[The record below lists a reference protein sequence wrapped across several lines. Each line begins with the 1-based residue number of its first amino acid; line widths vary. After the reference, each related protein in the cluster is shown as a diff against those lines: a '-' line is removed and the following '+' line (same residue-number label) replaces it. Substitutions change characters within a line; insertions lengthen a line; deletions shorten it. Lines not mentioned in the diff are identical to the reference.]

1 MKTKYLAFAAA
12 AFMLASCSND
22 EDFVPQ
28 DNLNDTPITVTAG
41 VEGMLTRAGYEGTS
55 VLPETFYLSITQDTE
70 DATSKYNY
78 TNIPMTKGSGN
89 AYTSTTNL
97 LWKDNNR
104 DVAVNAYTTDATTFT
119 VQNDQSTTDGVLASD
134 LLGAVKAAENSD
146 ISISEDNISINF
158 RHLLCKLDV
167 TFSWGTEF
175 STTTKSIKS
184 VVYNG
189 FGIDA
194 VLDRTTAT
202 ITPGTNAAAITAFV
216 GKTTVDG
223 VEKDMSEAIFAPQ
236 VGATPKIV
244 ITTSINNVE
253 RVFSLNVTAPTDGF
267 VSGKRYTMGIKIGGT
282 GAEISLV
289 SVNDWTEKPVTDVET
304 EQEAFVYNPA
314 TNTYEVH
321 LSRGM
326 QAAID
331 AAELTG
337 TAENPA
343 TVTLLADME
352 VEGTPNE
359 YGDIEQDILVDG
371 GVIVLDLNGHTLK
384 TANTSNNCLV
394 YLRNGATL
402 IIDDSSEEKSGK
414 MITYDKTS
422 DVIQAN
428 NGKLVINDGTFEG
441 TYVIRGM
448 DNNSTI
454 EINGG
459 TFIGTNSAMY
469 AQSSILTIT
478 GGTFTADGH
487 ALYFTS
493 NGKPTI
499 TGGSFS
505 GGKYDINTS
514 GLTRFLS
521 YNEETGKGPTFPGGL
536 SIYTTIY
543 SGFNLNALLAEGA
556 AYYGADGAK
565 IELDASAASYE
576 GDVTVKKVNE

>member
-1 MKTKYLAFAAA
+1 MKTKYLAFVAA
-12 AFMLASCSND
+12 AFMLASCSQND
-22 EDFVPQ
+22 DIIPK
-28 DNLNDTPITVTAG
+28 DDLKDTPITVTAG

-119 VQNDQSTTDGVLASD
+119 VKTDQSTTDGVLASD
-134 LLGAVKAAENSD
+134 LLGAIKTEENSD
-146 ISISEDNISINF
+146 ITISGDNIGITF

-175 STTTKSIKS
+175 DNATTKSIKS

-189 FGIDA
+189 FGTDA

-216 GKTTVDG
+216 GKTIVDG

-244 ITTSINNVE
+244 ITTSIDNVE

-282 GAEISLV
+282 GAEISHV
-289 SVNDWTEKPVTDVET
+289 SVKGWTEKPVTGVET

-343 TVTLLADME
+343 TIKLLADMK

-359 YGDIEQDILVDG
+359 SGDVEQDILVDG

-384 TANTSNNCLV
+384 TANTSKNLV
-394 YLRNGATL
+394 YLKNGATL
-402 IIDDSSEEKSGK
+402 IVDDSSEEKSGK
-414 MITYDKTS
+414 MITYDMAS
-422 DVIQAN
+422 HVIIAE
-428 NGKLVINDGTFEG
+428 NGKLVINGGTFEG
-441 TYVIRGM
+441 TYVIAGW

-459 TFIGTNSAMY
+459 TFIGTNDAVY

-487 ALYFTS
+487 ALYLNS
-493 NGKPTI
+493 SGKPTI

-514 GLTRFLS
+514 GLTSFLS

-536 SIYTTIY
+536 SIYTTNHF
-543 SGFNLNALLAEGA
+543 GFNLNALLAEGA

-565 IELDASAASYE
+565 IELDASAASYN